1 MCIRDRSLT
10 LVYCDQTVGR
20 NKMKLGKQVG
30 LGPGHIVLD
39 GDPAPSSPRKETEPL
54 SIFGP
59 CLLWPNGCMDQDA
72 ALGIE
77 VGLGPG
83 HNVLDWDPASLP
95 NKGAQLPVFGP
106 CLLCPNGWM
115 DQDATEYKGRPR
127 PRPHCVTWGPSSPSN
142 NGHSPAIFGTCLLW
156 PNGRLPQ
163 LLLSTC
169 FTHFNA
175 LYVL

>member
-1 MCIRDRSLT
+1 MLSDRYLSVVSVT

-54 SIFGP
+54 SIFG
-59 CLLWPNGCMDQDA
+59 
-72 ALGIE
+72 
-77 VGLGPG
+77 
-83 HNVLDWDPASLP
+83 
-95 NKGAQLPVFGP
+95 
-106 CLLCPNGWM
+106 
-115 DQDATEYKGRPR
+115 
-127 PRPHCVTWGPSSPSN
+127 
-142 NGHSPAIFGTCLLW
+142 TCLLW